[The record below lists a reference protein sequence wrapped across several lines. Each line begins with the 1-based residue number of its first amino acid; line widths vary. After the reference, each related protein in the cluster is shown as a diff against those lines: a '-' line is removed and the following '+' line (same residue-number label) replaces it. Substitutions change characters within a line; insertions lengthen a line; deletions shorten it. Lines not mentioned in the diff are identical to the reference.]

1 MQELVRLDHYRVSG
15 SSLLVAARPL
25 RRRQRED
32 FAAHH
37 LSGAFAVPAL
47 RGAPAPP
54 SSPRDQLGPL
64 VNGVVTKLREASD
77 WPDEVQVEFSI
88 KLSADANVIIARTAG
103 EANFRIALRW
113 TGESQ

>member
-1 MQELVRLDHYRVSG
+1 MSQLVRMGLANGEGILVEVSDDASAG
-15 SSLLVAARPL
+15 PVTRGGRASDLVTDAGGTL
-25 RRRQRED
+25 E
-32 FAAHH
+32 H
-37 LSGAFAVPAL
+37 AL
-47 RGAPAPP
+47 
-54 SSPRDQLGPL
+54 DQLGPL
-64 VNGVVTKLREASD
+64 VNGVVTKLREAAD